1 MPAVNPLHDEDDG
14 EDQIKAIRPGLSAKL
29 SEELFSSTQAVGMCT
44 HHLDFACLYLLHIPF
59 CMRMRRCDQPLLL

>member
-1 MPAVNPLHDEDDG
+1 MVQLPALNLPSSSGPISMHLPAVNPLHDEDDG

-44 HHLDFACLYLLHIPF
+44 HH
-59 CMRMRRCDQPLLL
+59 